1 MCGSQ
6 LHYVRAHINYGSL
19 QLTSELVANNIL
31 NVAKSLSLWD
41 WRLTK
46 LSELANKSRILN

>member
-41 WRLTK
+41 
-46 LSELANKSRILN
+46 

>member
-6 LHYVRAHINYGSL
+6 LHYARAHINYGSL

-31 NVAKSLSLWD
+31 NVARPLSLWD

-46 LSELANKSRILN
+46 FSESANKSP